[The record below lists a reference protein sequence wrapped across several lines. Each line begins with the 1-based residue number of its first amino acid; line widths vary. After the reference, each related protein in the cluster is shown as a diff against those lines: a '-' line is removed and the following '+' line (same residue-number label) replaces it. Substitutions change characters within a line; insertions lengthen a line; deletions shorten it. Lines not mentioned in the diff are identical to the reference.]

1 MLQGF
6 ITPGVALVIYE
17 THPILE
23 MFDPQ
28 GADPFTPETSYFC
41 KQPQIDTAA
50 ITYAG
55 EGSAS
60 YGFIHALGEIGSA
73 CAGLVIE
80 RLTGHPHCN
89 REVEC
94 QQYQQR
100 TAQLTLCC
108 TLLARKPVG

>member
-1 MLQGF
+1 M
-6 ITPGVALVIYE
+6 IDT
-17 THPILE
+17 
-23 MFDPQ
+23 Q

-50 ITYAG
+50 ITYDGSDAG

-60 YGFIHALGEIGSA
+60 YGFILALGEIVSA
-73 CAGLVIE
+73 CAGAELVIE

-100 TAQLTLCC
+100 TAQLPLC
-108 TLLARKPVG
+108 